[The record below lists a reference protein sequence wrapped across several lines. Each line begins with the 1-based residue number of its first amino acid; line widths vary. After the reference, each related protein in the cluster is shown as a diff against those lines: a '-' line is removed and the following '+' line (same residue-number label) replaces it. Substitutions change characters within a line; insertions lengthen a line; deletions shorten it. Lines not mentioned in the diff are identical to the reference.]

1 MNPSISFEILYQ
13 FTQKLFKT
21 IGCSDEDANIV
32 AEVLMAAE
40 IRGIP
45 SHGLMR
51 VKDYISLWE
60 AGRINIK
67 PTVKIIHQ
75 TPTTFTLD
83 ADNAF
88 GMIAAKKAM
97 QMVISKANEMGT
109 AWASV
114 INSNHYGIAGYYA
127 LMAAKENMIG
137 LSGTNANPL
146 VAPTWSVSR
155 MLGTNPI
162 AVAIPAKSYPP
173 FVADFATS
181 PIARGKL
188 ALLEKEGKTIDF
200 GFVQDKEGSPSNQP
214 AILKDGGAIVTLGGD
229 YEHGSHKGFCMSAI
243 IDIFS
248 SVIGGA
254 NFGPFVPPQ
263 VSYIP
268 LPTKQPGKGLGH
280 FFGAYRID
288 AFRPA
293 DDFLHAMDEWIET
306 FKNAQPDKKHSK
318 VIIPGEPEY
327 EKTQWHL
334 KQGIQIKKE
343 VQQDLIELS
352 EKYHVIH
359 PFN

>member
-1 MNPSISFEILYQ
+1 MERAISYTKLHQYTREL
-13 FTQKLFKT
+13 FTT
-21 IGCSDEDANIV
+21 IGCTSYDAEIV
-32 AEVLMAAE
+32 ADVLIEAE
-40 IRGIP
+40 LRGIP

-60 AGRINIK
+60 AGRINLK
-67 PTVKIIHQ
+67 PSVKIIHQ
-75 TPTTFTLD
+75 TPTTYTLD
-83 ADNAF
+83 ADNGF

-97 QMVISKANEMGT
+97 ELVIEKAKEVGT
-109 AWASV
+109 SWASV

-127 LMAAKENMIG
+127 LMASKQNMIG
-137 LSGTNANPL
+137 ISGTNANPL
-146 VAPTWSVSR
+146 VAPTWSISR

-162 AVAIPAKSYPP
+162 AVAIPAKSFPP

-188 ALLEKEGKTIDF
+188 ALLEKEGKKIEY
-200 GFVQDKEGSPSNQP
+200 GFVQDKEGLPSNEP

-229 YEHGSHKGFCMSAI
+229 YEHGSHKGYCMSAM

-268 LPTKQPGKGLGH
+268 LPTKQTGKGLGH

-293 DDFLHAMDEWIET
+293 DDFLQAMDEWIET
-306 FKNAQPDKKHSK
+306 FKNAQPDKNHSK
-318 VIIPGEPEY
+318 VIVPGEPEY
-327 EKTQWHL
+327 EKTQLHL
-334 KQGIQIKKE
+334 REGIQIKQE
-343 VQQDLIELS
+343 VQKDLIELS
-352 EKYHVIH
+352 KKYNVTH
-359 PFN
+359 PF